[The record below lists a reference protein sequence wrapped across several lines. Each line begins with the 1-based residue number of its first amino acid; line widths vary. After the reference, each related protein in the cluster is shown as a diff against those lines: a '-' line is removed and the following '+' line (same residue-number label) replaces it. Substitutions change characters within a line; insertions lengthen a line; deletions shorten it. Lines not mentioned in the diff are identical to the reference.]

1 NLIKNAIEGGYGRKN
16 MKIEISI
23 ERYSDKFVKI
33 DVKDNGYGIPAAMKD
48 KIFQINFTTKSSGNG
63 LGLVLVKKTIEASNG
78 QIYFETMEGEGTTF
92 HILLPLQQI
101 ES

>member
-1 NLIKNAIEGGYGRKN
+1 
-16 MKIEISI
+16 MQ
-23 ERYSDKFVKI
+23 
-33 DVKDNGYGIPAAMKD
+33 D

-78 QIYFETMEGEGTTF
+78 QIYFETVEGEGTTF
-92 HILLPLQQI
+92 HILLPLQQV